1 MILRNILPFVVALLS
16 GFFVGAQSSSEILK
30 KSEENLRGKSTIA
43 EMKMTIERPK
53 WTREMEMK
61 VWAKG
66 EDYSLI
72 YIKSPKREAG
82 TTFLKREKEIWNWV
96 PNIERVVKMPPSM
109 MMQSWMGSDF
119 TNDDLVRSSSI
130 LDDYEH
136 ERTGELVI
144 DELETYEI
152 TLIPKPGA
160 PVVWGK
166 VKMWISKEDF
176 IQLKIEFYDED
187 EYLINKMEM
196 SDIISTSGRK
206 FPTKMVIT
214 PEEEPENR
222 TIIEYMDIEF
232 DPEIEESVFTVQSMK
247 RVRE

>member
-1 MILRNILPFVVALLS
+1 MKLRNILPLAFALFC
-16 GFFVGAQSSSEILK
+16 GFYVGAQSSEEILQ

-72 YIKSPKREAG
+72 YIKSPKREEG

-130 LDDYEH
+130 VDDYEH
-136 ERTGELVI
+136 ELTGETVI
-144 DELETYEI
+144 DEMEAYEI
-152 TLIPKPGA
+152 TLIPKPAA

-166 VKMWISKEDF
+166 VKMWISKVDF
-176 IQLKIEFYDED
+176 IQLKVEFYDED
-187 EYLINKMEM
+187 EYLVNKMEM
-196 SDIISTSGRK
+196 SNIIETSGRK
-206 FPTKMVIT
+206 FPAKMIIT

-222 TIIEYMDIEF
+222 TIIEYLDIQF
-232 DPEIEESVFTVQSMK
+232 DPEIDESVFTVQSMK
-247 RVRE
+247 RVKE